1 MALSQTPVKLISKQ
15 QIQELRNVLECLL
28 PTSVQVFNCVVLELL
43 EDGVERD
50 ILVNK
55 EFSKDNLNVLVF
67 DNSERPRWKILMFS
81 NPEKNDDLKPLLG
94 EQLDFTKPLLFG
106 MRIACIGAGKLC

>member
-55 EFSKDNLNVLVF
+55 EFSKDNLNMVVF
-67 DNSERPRWKILMFS
+67 DNSEKPRWKILMFS
-81 NPEKNDDLKPLLG
+81 NPEQNDDLKPMLG
-94 EQLDFTKPLLFG
+94 QQLDFTKPLLFG
-106 MRIACIGAGKLC
+106 VRILV

>member
-1 MALSQTPVKLISKQ
+1 MAQSQTPVKLISKQ

-28 PTSVQVFNCVVLELL
+28 PSSLQVFNCVALELL

-50 ILVNK
+50 ILVNR
-55 EFSKDNLNVLVF
+55 EYSKDNLNVLII

-81 NPEKNDDLKPLLG
+81 NPEQNDDLKPIIG
-94 EQLDFTKPLLFG
+94 QQLDFTKPLLFG
-106 MRIACIGAGKLC
+106 VRILVTSIFRI